1 MPFPRARRNRFAFF
15 WRFRDFVVESAPVF
29 LPTITPTTPPKKN
42 MELDSSPRASA
53 LLSSLAAVALAALLP
68 SAAQAAGF
76 ALEEGSARGNV
87 NPASLMSGA
96 GATEPGALYFN
107 SAAITAL
114 PGTQVE
120 FGVSCIRP
128 EAEVLA
134 ISPYTG
140 EHLVGKARRKVW
152 TLPSAYVTHQLNDSL
167 WFGFGAFTRYGLG
180 ANFPRTWAG
189 RYGNY
194 KAEILS
200 MDFAPQ
206 LAWRVNDRL
215 SLAAGL
221 SIRYFDIELAQRLDA
236 AGMYGL
242 RSYNDPSPSPF
253 DVDQN
258 LHGDDVHPALDLGLQ
273 WRITDD
279 LTFGAAYHS
288 RIQFKVRGDATWEK
302 PPAVAAM
309 APGAFND
316 TPFTAR
322 NWNPDKFMAGLT
334 WQATERLA
342 LSGGLTFTTW
352 HLYDDLLIKLE
363 DEMLPGRGELAS
375 VKEWHDA
382 WRVSLGGDYALDEHW
397 TARAGYTWDQSP
409 INGVHADYL
418 VPGDNRSI
426 FALGLGWSGEDWAFE
441 GSYFYEYVED
451 YRVHARV
458 RNGVYDGR
466 YQNADGHCFAFS
478 ATRRF

>member
-1 MPFPRARRNRFAFF
+1 
-15 WRFRDFVVESAPVF
+15 
-29 LPTITPTTPPKKN
+29 
-42 MELDSSPRASA
+42 MEHDSSARASA
-53 LLSSLAAVALAALLP
+53 LLSFLAAVAFAALVP
-68 SAAQAAGF
+68 PAAQAAGF

-107 SAAITAL
+107 PAAITSL

-134 ISPYTG
+134 VSPYTG
-140 EHLVGKARRKVW
+140 ERLVGRAHRKVW
-152 TLPSAYVTHQLNDSL
+152 TLPTAYVTHQLSDEL

-206 LAWRVNDRL
+206 LAWRVSDRL

-242 RSYNDPSPSPF
+242 RSYNDPAWSPY
-253 DVDQN
+253 DIDQN
-258 LHGDDVHPALDLGLQ
+258 LHGDDIRPALDLGLS
-273 WRITDD
+273 WRITDE

-288 RIQFKVRGDATWEK
+288 RIQFKVRGDAKWDK

-309 APGAFND
+309 APGAFRD
-316 TPFTAR
+316 MPFRAR
-322 NWNPDKFMAGLT
+322 NYNPDKLMAGLT

-342 LSGGLTFTTW
+342 LSGGITFTTW
-352 HLYDDLLIKLE
+352 RLYDDLLIKL
-363 DEMLPGRGELAS
+363 DGEMLPGRSELAS
-375 VKEWHDA
+375 QKKWHDA
-382 WRVSLGGDYALDEHW
+382 WRASVGADYALDEHW

-458 RNGVYDGR
+458 RSGVYDGK